1 MTNETF
7 DLELDGMAHGGSALG
22 RYAGRTV
29 FVPYTIPGERV
40 QAHTVSEKGRVIF
53 AEGVKLLE
61 ASADRVRPRCPHFG
75 PGRCGRCQWQH
86 IDYPAQ
92 LLLKQDVLADQL
104 ERIGGFRDADVRPVI
119 ASPEQWGYNWRMT
132 FQVING
138 ELGLPMQSPPN
149 SATRGNIPITECH
162 ILHPDLLALKES
174 LDLEKLAGLEE
185 IILQQGSDGGAMIV
199 IFMKDDLPPELETD
213 LPMSVNLLLS
223 TNEPVNL
230 IGDTHSGYTLK
241 GRNLRTT
248 AGSFLR
254 PNLAQLDRL
263 VDEVL
268 LGLGDLNGKAV
279 LDLYAG
285 VGVYSAFMASAAR
298 LVTLVESY
306 PPAVNDADENL
317 ADFDNVDVIEG
328 AVEDVLD
335 ALEDHY
341 DAAVIDPPAD
351 GLSGDALDALDD
363 LGVPRLVYVSSDPA
377 TLARDGKRLAAKGYR
392 LAYAQPIDLAPQ
404 TYYIDTVGVFER

>member
-7 DLELDGMAHGGSALG
+7 DLELEGMAHGGSALG
-22 RYAGRTV
+22 KHAGRMV
-29 FVPYTIPGERV
+29 FVPYTIPGERI
-40 QAHTVSEKGRVIF
+40 QARIVGEKGRVIF
-53 AEGVKLLE
+53 AEGLKLLD

-86 IDYPAQ
+86 IDYAAQ

-104 ERIGGFRDADVRPVI
+104 ERIGGFQDADVRPVI

-132 FQVING
+132 FQIVNG
-138 ELGLPMQSPPN
+138 EMALPVQSPPN
-149 SATRGNIPITECH
+149 APRGLIPITECH

-174 LDLEKLAGLEE
+174 LDLERMAGLEE
-185 IILQQGSDGGAMIV
+185 IILQQGGDGASMIV
-199 IFMKDDLPPELETD
+199 ISMKDDLPPELETD

-230 IGDTHSGYTLK
+230 IGDTHSRYSLK
-241 GRNLRTT
+241 GRNFRAT

-254 PNLAQLDRL
+254 PNFAQLERL

-268 LGLGDLNGKAV
+268 AGLGDINGKAV

-285 VGVYSAFMASAAR
+285 IGVYSAFMAQDAR

-335 ALEDHY
+335 ALDDRY
-341 DAAVIDPPAD
+341 DAAVIDPPSD
-351 GLSGDALDALDD
+351 GLSGDALDALVD
-363 LGVPRLVYVSSDPA
+363 LDVPRLVYVSSDPA

-392 LAYAQPIDLAPQ
+392 LNYAQPIDLAPQ
-404 TYYIDTVGVFER
+404 TYFIDTIGVFER